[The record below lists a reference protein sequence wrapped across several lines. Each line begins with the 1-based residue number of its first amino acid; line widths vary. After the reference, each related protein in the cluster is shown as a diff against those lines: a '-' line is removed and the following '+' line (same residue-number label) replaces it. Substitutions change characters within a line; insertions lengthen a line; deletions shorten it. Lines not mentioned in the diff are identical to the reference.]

1 MSWAHFRS
9 NKFTDP
15 SNLSSPTESGTGPA
29 REEPAAHPRGAFDD
43 GTVAPLGG
51 VRLNNTM
58 GHLWMVPFFLALD
71 LWTFELL
78 GTLPPTISLP
88 ENLE

>member
-1 MSWAHFRS
+1 M
-9 NKFTDP
+9 DP
-15 SNLSSPTESGTGPA
+15 SNLSSPTESGVGTA
-29 REEPAAHPRGAFDD
+29 REEPAARPSGAFDD

-58 GHLWMVPFFLALD
+58 GHLWMCPFFSALD
-71 LWTFELL
+71 RWTFELL
-78 GTLPPTISLP
+78 GTLPLTISPP